1 MDYCNF
7 SESDFK
13 NCQPSCS
20 QADLQS
26 ELLERLQ
33 YARALCGF
41 SFMLTSAYRSP
52 DYEHSKGRTGSSS
65 HCKGLAVD
73 IACLDDKK
81 RYNMVQNLLRAG
93 FFRIGIGKNFIH
105 ADCDYSKP
113 ASIWLY

>member
-20 QADLQS
+20 QADLS
-26 ELLERLQ
+26 PELLERLQ

-41 SFMLTSAYRSP
+41 PFQLTSAFRSKS
-52 DYEHSKGRTGSSS
+52 YELDKGRNGTSS

-73 IACLDDKK
+73 LACLDDKK
-81 RYNMVQNLLRAG
+81 RYVLVQNLLRAG
-93 FFRIGIGKNFIH
+93 FFRIGIGKNYVHCDI
-105 ADCDYSKP
+105 DYSKP